1 MTYDPRIKYDVRHD
15 RNLFVDV
22 EMTCWEGSP
31 PDGESPEV
39 IEIGIAEL
47 DLETLLVTRSQ
58 SYLVTPTFSSISEYC
73 SDLTGITPTDIRR
86 RGRPLSQVAA
96 KISKDFGSR
105 SKQWLSWGPDRRAID
120 IDFAKKNVP
129 PAFSA
134 AFVDMGL
141 DFRNSLGSSGGIGL
155 TTAMALFGLERT
167 GRIHSGEQDAVDTA
181 LLWAEM
187 ARRRRCDL
195 LLSAEPDDGFVQSP

>member
-22 EMTCWEGSP
+22 EMTCWDGAP
-31 PDGESPEV
+31 PAGQSPEI

-47 DLETLLVTRSQ
+47 DLETLSVTRSE
-58 SYLVTPTFSSISEYC
+58 SYLVIPTFSFISDYC
-73 SDLTGITPTDIRR
+73 SELTGITPIDIRR
-86 RGRPLSQVAA
+86 RGRTLSQVAGRIA
-96 KISKDFGSR
+96 KDFGSR

-120 IDFAKKNVP
+120 IDFARKDVP

-155 TTAMALFGLERT
+155 TRAMALFGLERT
-167 GRIHSGEQDAVDTA
+167 GRVHSGEQDAIDTA

-187 ARRRRCDL
+187 ARRRRRDL
-195 LLSAEPDDGFVQSP
+195 LLSADPEEVCERSP